1 MGQGEFDLIR
11 RIAAKVSP
19 RQETRLGI
27 GDDCA
32 LVQIPQGHEL
42 AITVDTMVEGT
53 HFLKG
58 TDPRNLG
65 HKLLAVNLSDL
76 AAMGAE
82 PLWCTLA
89 LTLPDLDPIWLE
101 DFLEGFFNLAKRHHI
116 EVIGGDTT
124 QGPRAMTVQ
133 ALGKIPTGEALR
145 RSHAK
150 VGDLIYVSG
159 PIGGAGLGLRMRQ
172 NLTTLKDKA
181 ALDALECPT
190 PRTALGRDLRG
201 IAHACIDISDG
212 LLADLGHILNSSEV
226 GATIDIEAIPL
237 LASVRSYCSE
247 TGDIGFPLTSGD
259 DYELCFTVPRA
270 QRSRVDSL
278 LEQHQLQGGVI
289 GEIVKNKG
297 LHVQQG
303 GHALLL
309 KGKGYEHFK
318 NSPT

>member
-1 MGQGEFDLIR
+1 MQDRLLQPALVGAGVVV
-11 RIAAKVSP
+11 A
-19 RQETRLGI
+19 RLGI

-42 AITVDTMVEGT
+42 AITVDTMVEDI

-58 TDPRNLG
+58 TDPGHLG

-89 LTLPDLDPIWLE
+89 LTLPELDPLWIE
-101 DFLEGFFNLAKRHHI
+101 AFLEGFLSLAKSHHI
-116 EVIGGDTT
+116 ELIGGDTT

-133 ALGKIPTGEALR
+133 ALGKVPTGQALR

-159 PIGGAGLGLRMRQ
+159 QIGGAGLGLKIRQ
-172 NLTTLKDKA
+172 NLTTLSDKA
-181 ALDALECPT
+181 AIDALECPT
-190 PRTALGRDLRG
+190 PRTALGQDLRG

-212 LLADLGHILNSSEV
+212 LLADLGHILSASKV
-226 GATIDIEAIPL
+226 GASIDIEAIPL
-237 LASVRSYCSE
+237 LASVRSYCTL
-247 TGDIGFPLTSGD
+247 TGDIGFPLMSGD
-259 DYELCFTVPRA
+259 DYELCFTVPSDK
-270 QRSRVDSL
+270 RSQVDSL
-278 LEQHQLQGGVI
+278 LRQHRLQGGVI
-289 GEIVKNKG
+289 GVIVKSPG
-297 LHVQQG
+297 LDVQQG
-303 GHALLL
+303 GKALQL

-318 NSPT
+318 SGT

>member
-58 TDPRNLG
+58 TNPRHLG

-89 LTLPDLDPIWLE
+89 LTLPDLDPIWIE
-101 DFLEGFFNLAKRHHI
+101 AFLEGFFNLAKSHHI

-150 VGDLIYVSG
+150 VGDLIYISG
-159 PIGGAGLGLRMRQ
+159 PLGGAGLGLKMRQ
-172 NLTTLKDKA
+172 NLTTIQDKA
-181 ALDALECPT
+181 AIDALECPT
-190 PRTALGRDLRG
+190 PRTALGQALRG

-237 LASVRSYCSE
+237 LASVKSYCTA
-247 TGDIGFPLTSGD
+247 TGDMEFPLTSGD
-259 DYELCFTVPRA
+259 DYELCFTVPSD
-270 QRSRVDSL
+270 QRGRVDSL
-278 LEQHQLQGGVI
+278 LKQHQLEGRVI

-297 LHVQQG
+297 LHVLQG
-303 GHALLL
+303 GQPLLL

-318 NSPT
+318 NSTP

>member
-11 RIAAKVSP
+11 RIAARVSP

-42 AITVDTMVEGT
+42 AITVDTMVEDI

-58 TDPRNLG
+58 TDPGHLG

-89 LTLPDLDPIWLE
+89 LTLPELDPLWIE
-101 DFLEGFFNLAKRHHI
+101 AFLEGFLSLAKSHHI
-116 EVIGGDTT
+116 ELIGGDTT

-133 ALGKIPTGEALR
+133 ALGKVPTGQALR

-159 PIGGAGLGLRMRQ
+159 QIGGAGLGLKIRQ
-172 NLTTLKDKA
+172 SLTTLSDKA
-181 ALDALECPT
+181 AIDALECPT
-190 PRTALGRDLRG
+190 PRTALGQDLRG

-212 LLADLGHILNSSEV
+212 LLADLGHILSASKV
-226 GATIDIEAIPL
+226 GASIDIEAIPL
-237 LASVRSYCSE
+237 LASVRSYCTL
-247 TGDIGFPLTSGD
+247 TGDIGFPLMSGD
-259 DYELCFTVPRA
+259 DYELCFTVPSDK
-270 QRSRVDSL
+270 RSQVDSL
-278 LEQHQLQGGVI
+278 LRQHRLQGGVI
-289 GEIVKNKG
+289 GVIVKSPG
-297 LHVQQG
+297 LDVQQG
-303 GHALLL
+303 GKALQL

-318 NSPT
+318 SGT